1 MKPENKKRID
11 VLQKPGI
18 CFIIFFLLELVLFA
32 PGSFSQAGPNVS
44 RGVEQVLPSLS
55 LMGIIVSKNPSSSV
69 AVLKDETTGKIVL
82 LRVGESISG
91 LILTDVF
98 ENRVILRKNEND
110 YQIFLGKGKIV
121 NVVPR
126 LPEPPTE
133 VSLAPQREEPVKRE
147 EISDAQTK
155 EFIKSE
161 VLKRL
166 EEEWPA
172 IVGQTRFVP
181 NLVDGKISGFKILS
195 FPQRSILSEIG
206 IERNDIIREV
216 NGVELSDMETLFL
229 LYDKFRDENRFDVSI
244 ERDGRLVRMTYIL
257 K

>member
-1 MKPENKKRID
+1 VI
-11 VLQKPGI
+11 
-18 CFIIFFLLELVLFA
+18 FI
-32 PGSFSQAGPNVS
+32 PGSFSQTSQNVS
-44 RGVEQVLPSLS
+44 QGVEEILPPLS

-69 AVLKDETTGKIVL
+69 AVLKDERTGKIVM

-91 LILTDVF
+91 LTLTDVF
-98 ENRVILRKNEND
+98 ENRVILRKNEKA
-110 YQIFLGKGKIV
+110 YQIFLGKRKII
-121 NVVPR
+121 NVVPK
-126 LPEPPTE
+126 LPETPAE
-133 VSLAPQREEPVKRE
+133 VPLAPQREEPDKSE
-147 EISDAQTK
+147 KTSEAQPK
-155 EFIKSE
+155 EFIRSE

-166 EEEWPA
+166 EEEWPM

-195 FPQRSILSEIG
+195 FPQNSILSEIG

-244 ERDGRLVRMTYIL
+244 ERDGKLVRMTYVL